1 MPIPNP
7 INILQSGKSY
17 IGNAM
22 SYVRHPSKLLT
33 GTSLGFLANTTLS
46 KAEGRGDPLFN
57 IFWTIQLPAIP
68 VADEVNSSLLS
79 SASSGL
85 STLSE
90 NISGWSL
97 ANRVLG
103 SDTVGNITEALDT
116 AQKQINDANTAL
128 ANSSK
133 SISLSDEYVE
143 SISLVNKE
151 YSTRTV
157 FRAGQEWK
165 YPEATV
171 SIPDITMV
179 LYGDRNLKSFR
190 YIQNWMNL
198 IQGPVSQT
206 VLHGGWTVPSMY
218 KKTITIGVA
227 DENDNQFYLVDY
239 LKCWPT
245 SIQQIELN
253 SDSDDYIKYEVTLS
267 VDDLKVYGYDLMSF
281 TDQLINYGKSAIP
294 EGATKLY
301 DQVQGWAQSGTNKI
315 LTGII

>member
-7 INILQSGKSY
+7 INVLQSGKSY
-17 IGNAM
+17 ISNAM
-22 SYVRHPSKLLT
+22 SYVRHPTKLLS
-33 GTSLGFLANTTLS
+33 GTSLGFLSNTTLS

-57 IFWTIQLPAIP
+57 IFWTIELPAIP

-90 NISGWSL
+90 NISGWST
-97 ANRVLG
+97 ANKIVG
-103 SDTVGNITEALDT
+103 SDTVSSITETLDNT
-116 AQKQINDANTAL
+116 KKQINNVSNTL
-128 ANSSK
+128 AKTSK
-133 SISLSDEYVE
+133 TIGLGEQYVE

-171 SIPDITMV
+171 NIPDITMV
-179 LYGDRNLKSFR
+179 LYGDRNLQSFR

-198 IQGPVSQT
+198 IQGPTSQT

-227 DENDNQFYLVDY
+227 DENANQFYLVDY

-267 VDDLKVYGYDLMSF
+267 VDDLRVYGYDLMSF
-281 TDQLINYGKSAIP
+281 TQQVINYGKAQIP
-294 EGATKLY
+294 EEASKMY
-301 DQVQGWAQSGTNKI
+301 DQVQGWAQSGTSTL

>member
-7 INILQSGKSY
+7 INVLQAGKSY
-17 IGNAM
+17 ISNAM
-22 SYVRHPSKLLT
+22 SYVRHPTKLLS
-33 GTSLGFLANTTLS
+33 GTSLGFLSNTTLNR
-46 KAEGRGDPLFN
+46 AEGRGDPLFN
-57 IFWTIQLPAIP
+57 IFWTIELPAIP

-79 SASSGL
+79 SASSAVSAL
-85 STLSE
+85 ST
-90 NISGWSL
+90 NIEGWST
-97 ANRVLG
+97 ASSVLG
-103 SDTVGNITEALDT
+103 DNVGTITEALDT
-116 AQKQINDANTAL
+116 TNKQISNLSSAL
-128 ANSSK
+128 SK
-133 SISLSDEYVE
+133 TSKTISLGEEYVE

-171 SIPDITMV
+171 TVPDITMV
-179 LYGDRNLKSFR
+179 LYGDRNLQSFR
-190 YIQNWMNL
+190 YIQNWLNL
-198 IQGPVSQT
+198 IQGPISQT

-227 DENDNQFYLVDY
+227 DENANQFYLVDY

-267 VDDLKVYGYDLMSF
+267 VDDLRVYGYDLMSF
-281 TDQLINYGKSAIP
+281 TQQVINYGKAQIP
-294 EGATKLY
+294 EEASKMY
-301 DQVQGWAQSGTNKI
+301 DQVQGWAQSGTSTL

>member
-1 MPIPNP
+1 MPIRNP

-17 IGNAM
+17 ISNAM
-22 SYVRHPSKLLT
+22 SYVRHPTKLLSST
-33 GTSLGFLANTTLS
+33 GLGFLSNTTLS

-57 IFWTIQLPAIP
+57 IFWTIELPAIP
-68 VADEVNSSLLS
+68 VAEEVNSSLLS
-79 SASSGL
+79 SASSAMSAL
-85 STLSE
+85 NT
-90 NISGWSL
+90 NIEGWSSASSL
-97 ANRVLG
+97 LG
-103 SDTVGNITEALDT
+103 SDTVGTITQALDT
-116 AQKQINDANTAL
+116 ASKQITNFNNNL
-128 ANSSK
+128 AKTSK
-133 SISLSDEYVE
+133 TISLGEQYVE

-171 SIPDITMV
+171 TIPDITMV
-179 LYGDRNLKSFR
+179 LYGDRNLQSFR
-190 YIQNWMNL
+190 YIQNWLNL
-198 IQGPVSQT
+198 IQGPTSQT
-206 VLHGGWTVPSMY
+206 VLHGGWTAPAMY
-218 KKTITIGVA
+218 KKTITVGVA
-227 DENDNQFYLVDY
+227 DENANQFYLVDY